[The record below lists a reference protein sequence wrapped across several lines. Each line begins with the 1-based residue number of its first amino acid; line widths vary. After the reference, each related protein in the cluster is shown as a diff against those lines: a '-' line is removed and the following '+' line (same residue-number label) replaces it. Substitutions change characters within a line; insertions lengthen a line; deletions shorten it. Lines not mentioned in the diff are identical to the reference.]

1 MWCYQLMR
9 DWTDILWWAYVL
21 LGPGAWIILAY
32 LMMVGRERMTR
43 LKRSKSVLPSDVPLV
58 SILIPARDEALQ
70 IRSCIERVMK
80 QDYPFYE
87 IIVINDRSRDQT
99 GKILDQLAGENPKL
113 KVLHLSSLEPGW
125 LGKCHALDRGTQQAS
140 GDWLFFV
147 DSDVELQPE
156 ALNKL
161 MTYALD
167 RQIDALSILTQLK
180 TYRVIE
186 KLMLPLLA
194 GTWACVFAADQTNE
208 DSEPDRALANGQVF
222 LIRTHAY
229 RKVGGHA
236 RVKDRIVED
245 VELMRALKKEG
256 FKTRFLAGR
265 HLASTRMHTRLGQMF
280 HGWARIFA
288 GTSRGRVVP
297 MLLTI
302 LFLIGCLMS
311 VYPAIV
317 YGLLT
322 HNMWWWM
329 TGLIHWSVMTG
340 LMGLVW
346 FWSGNSPVWALCLP
360 VSVPIQILILLF
372 AVQKAWKGVI
382 DWRGMPI
389 DLRTTSRVIES
400 TNQGKGN

>member
-1 MWCYQLMR
+1 
-9 DWTDILWWAYVL
+9 
-21 LGPGAWIILAY
+21 
-32 LMMVGRERMTR
+32 
-43 LKRSKSVLPSDVPLV
+43 
-58 SILIPARDEALQ
+58 
-70 IRSCIERVMK
+70 
-80 QDYPFYE
+80 
-87 IIVINDRSRDQT
+87 
-99 GKILDQLAGENPKL
+99 
-113 KVLHLSSLEPGW
+113 
-125 LGKCHALDRGTQQAS
+125 
-140 GDWLFFV
+140 
-147 DSDVELQPE
+147 
-156 ALNKL
+156 
-161 MTYALD
+161 
-167 RQIDALSILTQLK
+167 
-180 TYRVIE
+180 
-186 KLMLPLLA
+186 
-194 GTWACVFAADQTNE
+194 
-208 DSEPDRALANGQVF
+208 
-222 LIRTHAY
+222 
-229 RKVGGHA
+229 
-236 RVKDRIVED
+236 VKDRIVED

-265 HLASTRMHTRLGQMF
+265 HLASTRMHTHLGQMF

-302 LFLIGCLMS
+302 LFLIGCLLS

-372 AVQKAWKGVI
+372 SVQKAWKGVI
-382 DWRGMPI
+382 DWRGIPI

-400 TNQGKGN
+400 NANQGKGN